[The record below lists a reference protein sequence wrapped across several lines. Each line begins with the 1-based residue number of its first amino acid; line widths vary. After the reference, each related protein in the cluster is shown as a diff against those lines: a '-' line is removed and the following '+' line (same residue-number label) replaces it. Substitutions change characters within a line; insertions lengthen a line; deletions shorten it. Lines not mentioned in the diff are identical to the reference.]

1 MNKLFSFKNLRIKK
15 TGLLVGIYRE
25 GSIEKGGKHLSL
37 IKEASK
43 VLRES

>member
-1 MNKLFSFKNLRIKK
+1 MNKLFSFQNLKIKK
-15 TGLLVGIYRE
+15 TGLLVELYTK

-43 VLRES
+43 VFREL